1 MSPNPRET
9 FQLGPFIVPR
19 LWTGLW
25 QLSSN
30 AWGSASASKVRQAM
44 SRHVDLGYTAFG
56 QFEIFPFSFLQHL
69 QMAF

>member
-1 MSPNPRET
+1 
-9 FQLGPFIVPR
+9 
-19 LWTGLW
+19 
-25 QLSSN
+25 
-30 AWGSASASKVRQAM
+30 M